1 MMTFFKQAVCKTVF
15 NNIYNRHRKPNEIN
29 CYIKT
34 EADSLKKN
42 LLKLLEVLPLK
53 EDKLTES
60 WFIAN

>member
-34 EADSLKKN
+34 EADSLKK
-42 LLKLLEVLPLK
+42 
-53 EDKLTES
+53 
-60 WFIAN
+60 IASKITRSIAIERR